1 MRVVP
6 FSPYAHRS
14 SKSTPSSNS
23 SPFATDALQHVTT
36 DRNGLISTSTRTV
49 IIEATQAPSIVPT
62 DDASSSTAGHIARLS
77 ATLRLNWRTRHRAV
91 GTKYAAISCLRPEL
105 RSAASA
111 LILNLAGIGPHR
123 LRLCGSTTRACND
136 RLIDHGLF
144 SRLPHPRPTSAS
156 HLHGISELCTSAAR
170 HRELYSLRLDVGRL
184 DDLAPLLHLVGDEC
198 SKLRRGT
205 YGDGQPEGR
214 QMAHMR
220 GIPQSLVHCRTE

>member
-1 MRVVP
+1 MI
-6 FSPYAHRS
+6 
-14 SKSTPSSNS
+14 
-23 SPFATDALQHVTT
+23 ATADH
-36 DRNGLISTSTRTV
+36 
-49 IIEATQAPSIVPT
+49 IV
-62 DDASSSTAGHIARLS
+62 RLP
-77 ATLRLNWRTRHRAV
+77 ATLRLNRWTRDRAV
-91 GTKYAAISCLRPEL
+91 GTKHAAIACFRPQP

-111 LILNLAGIGPHR
+111 LIQNLTGIVRHR
-123 LRLCGSTTRACND
+123 LRLCGSAIRTCND

-144 SRLPHPRPTSAS
+144 SRLPHAPLPRAIFTALVSFAP
-156 HLHGISELCTSAAR
+156 AAR
-170 HRELYSLRLDVGRL
+170 HRELYSLRLDVGRF